1 LAKILLIA
9 SYAKSLIRF
18 RGRLIQELVGRGHQV
33 IALAPEADYEKDLN
47 ELGARY
53 LKLPLG
59 RTGLNPLKDISSLLY
74 LVDVYKELRPD
85 IIFAYTIKPVIYGS
99 LAARMAKVDRVF
111 SMITGLG
118 YAFTG
123 NTVKQRVLLSLIKLL
138 YKISLKKNE
147 AVFFQ
152 NRDDLHL
159 FNSLGLLHKKEQ
171 AVVINGSGVDLEY
184 YNYLKYEKS
193 ASSFLII
200 ARLLKDKGIAEF
212 VEAARILKPVYPD
225 VTFNILGPPDCS
237 HAAIPRRELELW
249 TADGTVNYLGE
260 SDDVRPF
267 IADSSVY
274 VLPSYREGTPRSVLE
289 AMSMGRPIITTDAPG
304 CRETVR
310 PGENGFLV
318 PVKNSNAL
326 AEAMEYFILHPEKV
340 ATMGWASRKLAEEK
354 YDVHKVN
361 RAILETLDI

>member
-1 LAKILLIA
+1 MAKILLIA

-18 RGRLIQELVGRGHQV
+18 RGKLIEELVGRGHQV
-33 IALAPEADYEKDLN
+33 IALAPETDYEKDLN
-47 ELGARY
+47 ELGAQY
-53 LKLPLG
+53 LHLPLR
-59 RTGLNPLKDISSLLY
+59 RTELNPLKDIISLLY
-74 LVDVYKELRPD
+74 LISVYRKLKPD
-85 IIFAYTIKPVIYGS
+85 IIFTYTIKPVIYGS
-99 LAARMAKVDRVF
+99 LAARMANVDRVY

-118 YAFTG
+118 YVFTG
-123 NTVKQRVLLSLIKLL
+123 NTVKQRILLSLIKLL
-138 YKISLKKNE
+138 YKASLKKNKT
-147 AVFFQ
+147 VFFQ
-152 NRDDLHL
+152 NQDDLNL
-159 FNSLGLLHKKEQ
+159 FESLDLLHNKEQ
-171 AVVINGSGVDLEY
+171 GVVINGSGVDLEY
-184 YNYLKYEKS
+184 YDYVKYEKNK
-193 ASSFLII
+193 SSFLIS

-225 VTFNILGPPDCS
+225 VTFNILGPFDCS
-237 HAAIPRRELELW
+237 HSAIPRQDLELW

-260 SDDVRPF
+260 TDDVRPF

-289 AMSMGRPIITTDAPG
+289 AMSMGRPVITTDAPG

-310 PGENGFLV
+310 HGENGFLV
-318 PVKNSNAL
+318 PVKDSNAL

-361 RAILETLDI
+361 HAILETLGI